1 MKAVCYTEERSLE
14 VREVPTPREPAPG
27 HVLVNIDSASIMHGD
42 KFFLKHPLP
51 NGSWATARH
60 DIYGSNGGGTIV
72 AIGAGVPERY
82 LDQKV
87 AIYKAL
93 KPSGE
98 ATGLWCET
106 AQVPFETCLILP
118 DTLRVRDYN
127 GSLANILTIYA
138 FLDQAKLEGHRGIIV
153 TAGSSA
159 TGLIAAALTR
169 RQGIPAIF
177 LVRSTASR
185 AKLIDQGIENVLLTT
200 EGDFQ
205 EQLRDLADRLD
216 ATAVFDGVGGELLG
230 RVVSALPTGGTAY
243 VAGIMVHRRPQYY
256 HPWTSWQKTSPS
268 SVSPSSKQRCCWILT
283 SSLPPPWILKR
294 SSTIRCLL
302 QEWAKSSAF
311 TRLTK
316 QWSTTRQQGSGPCW
330 SPTEESKGRN
340 SDFHPA
346 RVASAEARRIS
357 QCCHAGT
364 RSLGCSW
371 FDWP

>member
-243 VAGIMVHRRPQYY
+243 VAGIMGASTATVL
-256 HPWTSWQKTSPS
+256 S
-268 SVSPSSKQRCCWILT
+268 SMDIVAKNLT
-283 SSLPPPWILKR
+283 IKR
-294 SSTIRCLL
+294 FSVLETKMLL
-302 QEWAKSSAF
+302 DPDKLAAATLDIETLVDDPLLATRMGKEFGFHQIDEAMEYDSSAGF
-311 TRLTK
+311 RPVL
-316 QWSTTRQQGSGPCW
+316 
-330 SPTEESKGRN
+330 
-340 SDFHPA
+340 
-346 RVASAEARRIS
+346 VA
-357 QCCHAGT
+357 H
-364 RSLGCSW
+364 
-371 FDWP
+371 